1 MLASKVDL
9 NQPQIIRDLRKL
21 GACVTVISS
30 VGKGVPDLLVSY
42 QDRWWL
48 FELKNPDNP
57 KSKQRLTKDEQR
69 WVNKQKAPVYIIRDT
84 LEAIVIFNNAK
95 REER

>member
-30 VGKGVPDLLVSY
+30 LGKGVPDLLVSY

-48 FELKNPDNP
+48 FELKNPDKP
-57 KSKQRLTKDEQR
+57 KSKQRLTQDEQK
-69 WVNKQKAPVYIIRDT
+69 WVNKQKAPVYIIRDIGDA
-84 LEAIVIFNNAK
+84 LEVFYEH
-95 REER
+95 REKP

>member
-30 VGKGVPDLLVSY
+30 LGKGVPDLLVSY
-42 QDRWWL
+42 QDKWWL
-48 FELKNPDNP
+48 FELKNPDKP
-57 KSKQRLTKDEQR
+57 KSKQRLTQDEQR
-69 WVNKQKAPVYIIRDT
+69 WVNKQKAPVYIIRDIG
-84 LEAIVIFNNAK
+84 EAITIFNNAR
-95 REER
+95 REVL